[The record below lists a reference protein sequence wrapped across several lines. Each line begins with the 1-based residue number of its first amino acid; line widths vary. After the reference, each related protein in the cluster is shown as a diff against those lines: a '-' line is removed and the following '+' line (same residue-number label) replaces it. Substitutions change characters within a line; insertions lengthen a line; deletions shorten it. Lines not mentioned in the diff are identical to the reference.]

1 MAKNKKNDFS
11 KKHNSNSNNTNA
23 VNQSQ
28 ADNKSDTI
36 PDFKLDNKNPVHKE
50 INNDTN
56 KDETKPKNKIED
68 ILLNMKIISEI
79 NENDKL
85 LTNNECLEIDTRYF
99 QSFQRWWYEDGRDN
113 TLIKLDE
120 IIKILFSYIDQN
132 YNSNDNNTITKN
144 FKEGKTHLFQRI
156 HRSLSNSIKGLENLK
171 TTYKDDIKTISK
183 VDLLIEKINI
193 KIERMSQR
201 IKIT

>member
-36 PDFKLDNKNPVHKE
+36 PDFKLDNTNPVNKE

-56 KDETKPKNKIED
+56 KDETKPRNTIED

-120 IIKILFSYIDQN
+120 IIKMLFSYIDQN

>member
-1 MAKNKKNDFS
+1 MAKNKKTDFS
-11 KKHNSNSNNTNA
+11 KKNNNNSNNFNNSNNSNNTLNETNA
-23 VNQSQ
+23 
-28 ADNKSDTI
+28 DTKSDT
-36 PDFKLDNKNPVHKE
+36 KSDN
-50 INNDTN
+50 INLT
-56 KDETKPKNKIED
+56 KDESKPKNTIED

-79 NENDKL
+79 NEHDKL

-99 QSFQRWWYEDGRDN
+99 QSLQRWWNEDGRDN

-120 IIKILFSYIDQN
+120 IIKMLFIYIDQN
-132 YNSNDNNTITKN
+132 YNSNDNNNITKN

-156 HRSLSNSIKGLENLK
+156 HRSLSNSVKGLENLK
-171 TTYKDDIKTISK
+171 LTYKDDIKTISK

-193 KIERMSQR
+193 KVERMSQR